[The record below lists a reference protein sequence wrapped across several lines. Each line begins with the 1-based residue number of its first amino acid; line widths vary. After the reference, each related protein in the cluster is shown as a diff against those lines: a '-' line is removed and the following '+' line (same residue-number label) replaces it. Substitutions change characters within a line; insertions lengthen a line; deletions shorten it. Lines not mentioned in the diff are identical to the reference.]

1 MTVLEFVKHKS
12 QINDEELLEV
22 TQIMFNSFIVKG
34 NYKDLAYVSKKETL
48 IGLFSDF
55 IEQYLKM
62 NFTGSKE
69 NKLRLIKFV
78 SKLHTQKELL
88 ELASGESN
96 LASFQKAG
104 KRLGKKAQSAFAG
117 K

>member
-1 MTVLEFVKHKS
+1 MTALEFVKQKN
-12 QINDEELLEV
+12 QINDQELLEV
-22 TQIMFNSFIVKG
+22 TQIMFNSFMVKG
-34 NYKDLAYVSKKETL
+34 NYKDLNYVSKKETL

-78 SKLHTQKELL
+78 SKLNSQKELL
-88 ELASGESN
+88 ELASGEIN
-96 LASFQKAG
+96 LVSIQSAS
-104 KRLGKKAQSAFAG
+104 KRLGRKSQSAFG
-117 K
+117 SK